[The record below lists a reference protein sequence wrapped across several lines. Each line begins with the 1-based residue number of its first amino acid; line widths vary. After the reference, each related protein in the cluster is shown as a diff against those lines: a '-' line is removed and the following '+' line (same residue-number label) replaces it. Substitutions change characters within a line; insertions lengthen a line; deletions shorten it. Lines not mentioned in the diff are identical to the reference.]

1 MGSKAKITTVSIV
14 RENEVIPMNK
24 AIPPCK
30 NTAAKIAVD
39 FHLSDAKV
47 AAAMYSSTVAD
58 YTANYKNALNALP
71 LVLSSFPVMGILS
84 SFAGVV

>member
-1 MGSKAKITTVSIV
+1 
-14 RENEVIPMNK
+14 MNK

-47 AAAMYSSTVAD
+47 AAAMYTSREVEQDCIGDVETSFIGVTEG
-58 YTANYKNALNALP
+58 KNCYLNGNL
-71 LVLSSFPVMGILS
+71 LCEGL
-84 SFAGVV
+84 

>member
-1 MGSKAKITTVSIV
+1 
-14 RENEVIPMNK
+14 MNK

-47 AAAMYSSTVAD
+47 AAAMYTSREVEQD
-58 YTANYKNALNALP
+58 
-71 LVLSSFPVMGILS
+71 
-84 SFAGVV
+84 

>member
-47 AAAMYSSTVAD
+47 AASMYTHL
-58 YTANYKNALNALP
+58 YALTCGVVGCAERA
-71 LVLSSFPVMGILS
+71 
-84 SFAGVV
+84 AGVPFSVPGVGAAA